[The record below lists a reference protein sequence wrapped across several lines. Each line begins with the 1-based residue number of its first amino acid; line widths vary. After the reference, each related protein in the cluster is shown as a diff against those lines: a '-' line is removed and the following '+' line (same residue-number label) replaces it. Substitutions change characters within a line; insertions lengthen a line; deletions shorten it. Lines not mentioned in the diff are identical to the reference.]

1 MSKPR
6 IIAFYLPQYHPTP
19 NNDIWWGKGFTE
31 WTNVGKA
38 KPLFRGHHQPNVPSE
53 LGYYDLRL
61 PIVRE
66 QQAQMARDAGVE
78 GFCYYH
84 YWFEDG
90 KEELDLPFKEVVAS
104 GKPDF
109 PFCLCWANQSWENKM
124 WNKDGSVISSKILCE
139 QKYLGKE
146 DNEKHFYSLLSAFKD
161 KRYMKV
167 DGRPIFMIYQ
177 PLLFIEV
184 EEFMKQ
190 WNELAQ
196 KNGLEK
202 FFFVGQCGNEAEINT
217 IQEMGFDAL
226 NYSQLFPFKRYN
238 KNLLWNKIW
247 RYFAKVPRV
256 INYKDIMPYF
266 NSERY
271 KEEGIYP
278 VIIPGWDHTP
288 RSGNRGLVYQGST
301 PELFKEHVRQ
311 ILDMTKG
318 KRDNIIFL
326 KSWNEWG
333 EGNYMEPDL
342 RFGRGY
348 INALAELV
356 K

>member
-1 MSKPR
+1 MNKPR

-38 KPLFRGHHQPNVPSE
+38 KPLFHGHHQPNVPGE

-61 PIVRE
+61 SIVRE
-66 QQAQMARDAGVE
+66 QQAQMAIDAGVE

-84 YWFEDG
+84 YWFENG
-90 KEELDLPFKEVVAS
+90 KEELDLPFKEVVAT

-124 WNKDGSVISSKILCE
+124 WNKDGSVVSSKILCE
-139 QKYLGKE
+139 QKYLGEE
-146 DNEKHFYSLLSAFKD
+146 DNKKHFFSLLSAFKD
-161 KRYMKV
+161 KRYMTV

-177 PLLFIEV
+177 PMIFKGLK
-184 EEFMKQ
+184 EFMKQ
-190 WNELAQ
+190 WNKLALE
-196 KNGLEK
+196 NGLNK
-202 FFFVGQCGNEAEINT
+202 FFFIGQCGLESEIEQ
-217 IQEMGFDAL
+217 IQQMGFDGV
-226 NYSQLFPFKRYN
+226 NYSRLFPKY
-238 KNLLWNKIW
+238 KNSLFSNLWRKI
-247 RYFAKVPRV
+247 VNIPRV
-256 INYKDIMPYF
+256 VNYKDIYPHF
-266 NSERY
+266 NSPLY
-271 KEEGIYP
+271 QKEGIYP

-288 RSGNRGLVYQGST
+288 RSGSRGLVYQGAT
-301 PELFKEHVRQ
+301 PALFKKHVSE
-311 ILDMTKG
+311 ILETTNNK
-318 KRDNIIFL
+318 KTNIIFL

-348 INALAELV
+348 INALAELI